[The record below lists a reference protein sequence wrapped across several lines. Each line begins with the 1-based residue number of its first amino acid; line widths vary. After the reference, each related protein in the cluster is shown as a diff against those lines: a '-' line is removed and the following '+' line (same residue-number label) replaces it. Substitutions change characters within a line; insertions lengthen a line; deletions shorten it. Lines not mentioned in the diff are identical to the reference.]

1 MECFQHEGRPAVGSC
16 RACFRG
22 VCRGCAVDLGRG
34 LACAG
39 RCEEGVR
46 ALIAS
51 LDQSMRIQGLSGS
64 MVQGARTLWVG
75 LSWVA
80 LGVGVFVIGFGL
92 SLPHFR
98 SIALLGI
105 PFLAIGLLTLRV
117 TRRVRR
123 GEAVS

>member
-1 MECFQHEGRPAVGSC
+1 
-16 RACFRG
+16 
-22 VCRGCAVDLGRG
+22 
-34 LACAG
+34 
-39 RCEEGVR
+39 
-46 ALIAS
+46 
-51 LDQSMRIQGLSGS
+51 
-64 MVQGARTLWVG
+64 
-75 LSWVA
+75 VA

>member
-22 VCRGCAVDLGRG
+22 LCRGCAVDLERG
-34 LACAG
+34 LACPG
-39 RCEEGVR
+39 RCEEAAR

-51 LDQSMRIQGLSGS
+51 LDQSIRIQGLSGS

>member
-1 MECFQHEGRPAVGSC
+1 MECFHHEGRPAVGSC
-16 RACFRG
+16 RACLRG

-39 RCEEGVR
+39 RCEEAAR

-51 LDQSMRIQGLSGS
+51 LDQSIRIQGLSGS
-64 MVQGARTLWVG
+64 MVHGARTLWVG
-75 LSWVA
+75 LTWVA

-98 SIALLGI
+98 VISLLGV

-117 TRRVRR
+117 TRRVGR